1 MATTTMTPG
10 PHRMAG
16 ESVANI
22 ATSVGSPANE
32 RQFRP
37 TSLGE
42 RRHATTNGAKQPSV
56 GAWCFF
62 LFDRGESL
70 VLFATV
76 FAMFII
82 TTKKL
87 SPQMGIVVL
96 PIHGY
101 KRPANPEHPTPSH
114 TNKLL
119 RRLVPN
125 AYRTSTSPTGAHGRT
140 ARRLRASTRTK
151 VHPSVL
157 RLGGV
162 GRDLELSAATQR
174 K

>member
-1 MATTTMTPG
+1 MRRQMG
-10 PHRMAG
+10 QSNHRSG
-16 ESVANI
+16 LGVFFFSTEV
-22 ATSVGSPANE
+22 
-32 RQFRP
+32 
-37 TSLGE
+37 SL
-42 RRHATTNGAKQPSV
+42 
-56 GAWCFF
+56 
-62 LFDRGESL
+62 L